1 LRIGLP
7 VDFVRLGL
15 VYDGHVAIPLK
26 LLQVPPNQ
34 VAHLIDGAVGF
45 FDLLLEALKDLF
57 GLVAEK
63 LHQDVALV
71 LEIKVNGSIG
81 DAGFP
86 GDLGNGGL
94 MKPVAGENLYG
105 GFQNAVILVVFT
117 PAVNRGPP
125 AKMAMNEYSFI

>member
-1 LRIGLP
+1 
-7 VDFVRLGL
+7 
-15 VYDGHVAIPLK
+15 VA
-26 LLQVPPNQ
+26 PNQ
-34 VAHLIDGAVGF
+34 VAHLFDGAVGF
-45 FDLLLEALKDLF
+45 FDLFLEALKHLP
-57 GLVAEK
+57 GLVAEN

-81 DAGFP
+81 NAGFP

-94 MKPVAGENLYG
+94 VESIVGKDLYG
-105 GFQNAVILVVFT
+105 GFQNAVILVVFS